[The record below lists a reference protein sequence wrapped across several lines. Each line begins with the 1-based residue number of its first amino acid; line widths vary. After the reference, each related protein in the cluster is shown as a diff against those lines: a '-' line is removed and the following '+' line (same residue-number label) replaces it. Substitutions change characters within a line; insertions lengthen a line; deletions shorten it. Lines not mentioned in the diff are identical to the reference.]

1 MPNIAVVGL
10 NSNGIIIHKM
20 TVSEYLPVLHKYKED
35 KGCADCRNKFPHY
48 MLEFDHRP
56 GVRKI
61 DNVYRVLKKYG
72 MDKAWEEVKK
82 CDVVCANCHK
92 HRTYHR
98 ELKKSA

>member
-1 MPNIAVVGL
+1 M
-10 NSNGIIIHKM
+10 KM
-20 TVSEYLPVLHKYKED
+20 TVSEHLPQLRKYKED
-35 KGCADCRNKFPHY
+35 KGCADCRNRFPHY

-56 GVRKI
+56 GHKKV

-72 MDKAWEEVKK
+72 IDKAWEEVKK

-98 ELKKSA
+98 EHIDDVA